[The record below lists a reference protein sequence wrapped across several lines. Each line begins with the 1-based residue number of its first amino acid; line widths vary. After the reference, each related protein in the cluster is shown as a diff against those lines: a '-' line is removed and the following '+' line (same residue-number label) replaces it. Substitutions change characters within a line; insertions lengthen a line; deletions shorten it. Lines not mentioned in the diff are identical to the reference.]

1 MLEPAEKTAIM
12 QRFQRDEKDTGSP
25 EVQIAVLTT
34 RIAGLTEHLKE
45 LPKDFH
51 ARRGL
56 YGLVA
61 RRRKL
66 MAYLRRTNIQAY
78 RKIVADLG
86 LRG

>member
-12 QRFQRDEKDTGSP
+12 GRFQRDDSDTGSP
-25 EVQIAVLTT
+25 EVQIALLTT
-34 RIAGLTEHLKE
+34 RIAQLTEHLKA

-66 MAYLRRTNIQAY
+66 LSYLRRTKPA
-78 RKIVADLG
+78 VARNLVAELG